1 MSSINQDYILINDI
15 IKVDINQYNILLR
28 LKNFSKD
35 NLEFNKS
42 DKLWY
47 YNKYKIKE
55 DLINILFKNNNI
67 TRIKFINKD
76 INDYR
81 ADNIKLIIDNK
92 YTDKFNPPIG
102 YDIIENGKSVL
113 ITEGKYANQYR
124 NMYWKVKDNDL
135 SYYMIHIKDD
145 IYTKVSI
152 DDINK
157 VLLFKNIRP
166 IWYLQSNGYIA
177 TTIHYNK
184 KQTIY
189 SLHQL
194 ILDVHDVDLTSFERT
209 VDHINQDKL
218 DNRNE
223 NLRLTNMS
231 IQNSN
236 RDKVSRRVDAIELPE
251 GIKQEDIPKH
261 IVYRKEILDKETG
274 KYREYFYIC
283 NHPTFTE
290 HLDFSKEKSK
300 AELSKNQRFSDNK
313 HWSSSKSNQVSIKEK
328 LKQAKLKIQEINGL
342 ISKFQYNK
350 ESGNNNKIDLPTYIT
365 LVKQRDKYHLT
376 FDARLEHKRYN
387 FKSVCKTINI
397 QDELNKFIPNV
408 NKKYPELGINNYTIK
423 NPITLDKLLISK

>member
-35 NLEFNKS
+35 NLGFNKS

-47 YNKYKIKE
+47 YNKYKTKE
-55 DLINILFKNNNI
+55 DLINILFKNDNV
-67 TRIKFINKD
+67 TRFKFINKD

-81 ADNIKLIIDNK
+81 TTNIKIIIDDK
-92 YTDKFNPPIG
+92 YKDKFNPPNNYEIL
-102 YDIIENGKSVL
+102 ENGKSIL

-152 DDINK
+152 NDINK

-194 ILDVHDVDLTSFERT
+194 ILGVHDVDLTSFERT

-218 DNRNE
+218 DNRTE
-223 NLRLTNMS
+223 NLRLVNMS
-231 IQNSN
+231 VQNSN

-274 KYREYFYIC
+274 KFREYFYIC
-283 NHPTFTE
+283 NHPTFT
-290 HLDFSKEKSK
+290 
-300 AELSKNQRFSDNK
+300 Q
-313 HWSSSKSNQVSIKEK
+313 HWSSSKSNQITIKEK
-328 LKQAKLKIQEINGL
+328 LKQAKLKIQEINGF

-350 ESGNNNKIDLPTYIT
+350 ESGNNKKVDLPTFIS
-365 LVKQRDKYHLT
+365 LVIKRDKYHLT
-376 FDARLEHKRYN
+376 FDARLNNKRYTL
-387 FKSVCKTINI
+387 KAICKTTNV

-408 NKKYPELGINNYTIK
+408 NKKYPELGISNYTIK
-423 NPITLDKLLISK
+423 NPITLDKLLLSK

>member
-47 YNKYKIKE
+47 YNKYKTKE
-55 DLINILFKNNNI
+55 DLINILFKNDNV
-67 TRIKFINKD
+67 TRFKFINKD

-81 ADNIKLIIDNK
+81 TTNIKIIIDDK
-92 YTDKFNPPIG
+92 YKDKFNPPKNYTILDEG
-102 YDIIENGKSVL
+102 TSVL
-113 ITEGKYANQYR
+113 IKEGACSGEYR

-145 IYTKVSI
+145 IYTKISI
-152 DDINK
+152 NDIEK

-177 TTIHYNK
+177 TTIHHNK
-184 KQTIY
+184 KQTNY

-194 ILDVHDVDLTSFERT
+194 ILDVHEVDLTSFERT

-218 DNRNE
+218 DNRTE
-223 NLRLTNMS
+223 NLRLVNMS
-231 IQNSN
+231 VQNSN

-274 KYREYFYIC
+274 KFREYFYIC
-283 NHPTFTE
+283 NHPTFT
-290 HLDFSKEKSK
+290 
-300 AELSKNQRFSDNK
+300 Q
-313 HWSSSKSNQVSIKEK
+313 HWSSSKSNQITIKEK

-350 ESGNNNKIDLPTYIT
+350 ESGNNKKVDLPTYIT

-387 FKSVCKTINI
+387 FKSVCKTTNV

-408 NKKYPELGINNYTIK
+408 NKKYPELGISNYTIK
-423 NPITLDKLLISK
+423 NPINLDKLLLSK